1 MPYVCNGWIDGFRS
15 HLLCKRQKGGCYN
28 IHHCWCNH
36 NYIRTWEHFIFL
48 HIQGTMNKEETRTR
62 IGQRVKALRLM
73 ADLSQDELAQRA
85 GLQRTHIG
93 RIEGGKYAVNIETL
107 QAIAEAIGMTVD
119 IIDPALQDLA
129 PLKRLT

>member
-1 MPYVCNGWIDGFRS
+1 MNEQEFMERMKRAKSKVKDGLFTPIVDMLSEDREYAS
-15 HLLCKRQKGGCYN
+15 VK
-28 IHHCWCNH
+28 
-36 NYIRTWEHFIFL
+36 IR
-48 HIQGTMNKEETRTR
+48 QGTMNKEETRTR
-62 IGQRVKALRLM
+62 IGQRVKALRLL

-107 QAIAEAIGMTVD
+107 QAIAEALGMTVD
-119 IIDPALQDLA
+119 IIDPGLQDLA